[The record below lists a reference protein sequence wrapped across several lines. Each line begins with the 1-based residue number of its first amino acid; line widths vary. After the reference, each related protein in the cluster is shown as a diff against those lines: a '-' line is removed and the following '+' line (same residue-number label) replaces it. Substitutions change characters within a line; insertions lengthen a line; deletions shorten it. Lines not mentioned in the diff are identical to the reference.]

1 MAGGSKNAIEVR
13 RDLFAA
19 EYLRT
24 RDATQSA
31 IAAGYAPKSAS
42 VRGNLLLKHPDV
54 RQKIAAGTEKIKRRS
69 GVDAQWVIDQ
79 LMAVAG
85 QEDVAQSTKVR
96 ALELLA
102 KHLGMLED
110 RLTVKTDGLSSEQR
124 AERVVMLLER
134 ARTRIGE
141 AD

>member
-1 MAGGSKNAIEVR
+1 MADATKKRLSPR
-13 RDLFAA
+13 HHLFVD
-19 EYLRT
+19 EYLVSRN
-24 RDATQSA
+24 ATKA
-31 IAAGYAPKSAS
+31 ALAAGCKPETAS
-42 VRGNLLLKHPDV
+42 QAGVRMLAHPLV
-54 RQKIAAGTEKIKRRS
+54 KEKIEREVKAISRRKR
-69 GVDAQWVIDQ
+69 VDAEWVIEQ

-110 RLTVKTDGLSSEQR
+110 RVTVKTDGLSSEQR

-134 ARTRIGE
+134 ARSRTGG
-141 AD
+141 D

>member
-1 MAGGSKNAIEVR
+1 MANKDKDGLTVR
-13 RDLFAA
+13 QHQFIG
-19 EYLRT
+19 EYLVT
-24 RDATQSA
+24 RNATKA
-31 IAAGYAPKSAS
+31 ALAAGYSPKTAH
-42 VRGNLLLKHPDV
+42 VAGNKLLSQPLV
-54 RQKIAAGTEKIKRRS
+54 RQKIDERTRVLSKKT

-134 ARTRIGE
+134 ARSRVGG
-141 AD
+141 D

>member
-1 MAGGSKNAIEVR
+1 MANKDKDGLTVR
-13 RDLFAA
+13 QHQFVA
-19 EYLRT
+19 EYLVT
-24 RDATQSA
+24 RNATKA
-31 IAAGYAPKSAS
+31 ALAAGYSEKRAHTVGSQI
-42 VRGNLLLKHPDV
+42 LKLPAV
-54 RQKIAAGTEKIKRRS
+54 RQKIDAKTREVGKRA
-69 GVDAQWVIDQ
+69 GVDAEWVIGQ

-110 RLTVKTDGLSSEQR
+110 RVTVKTDGLSSEQR

-134 ARTRIGE
+134 ARSRVGG
-141 AD
+141 D

>member
-1 MAGGSKNAIEVR
+1 MADETKKRLSPRHHLFVDEYLVSRNATKAALAAGCRPETASSAGSKMLA
-13 RDLFAA
+13 
-19 EYLRT
+19 
-24 RDATQSA
+24 
-31 IAAGYAPKSAS
+31 
-42 VRGNLLLKHPDV
+42 HPLV
-54 RQKIAAGTEKIKRRS
+54 KEKIERETKRASKRS

-134 ARTRIGE
+134 ARSRVGGE
-141 AD
+141 